1 MQPKHHFFI
10 RDVEKKNEKFFSVI
24 RSIEAPLPKESPGK
38 ILKVYFDKSN
48 KNENYHEV
56 IYKTINGFYLHYR
69 SGGTPNYTMDIYF
82 LPEQE
87 TDVKFFINSL
97 TTNKTKTI

>member
-1 MQPKHHFFI
+1 MLPKHHFFI

-24 RSIEAPLPKESPGK
+24 RSIDATLPKESPGK
-38 ILKVYFDKSN
+38 IIKVYFDKTN
-48 KNENYHEV
+48 NNENFHEV
-56 IYKTINGFYLHYR
+56 IYKTINGFYLHYKG
-69 SGGTPNYTMDIYF
+69 GGTSNYIMDIYF

-87 TDVKFFINSL
+87 TDVKFFIKSL

>member
-1 MQPKHHFFI
+1 MLPKHHFFI

-24 RSIEAPLPKESPGK
+24 RSIDVPLPIENPGK
-38 ILKVYFDKSN
+38 TIRVYFDKTHNS
-48 KNENYHEV
+48 ENYHEV

-69 SGGTPNYTMDIYF
+69 SGGTPTYTMDIYF

-87 TDVKFFINSL
+87 TDVKFFIKSL